1 MTRTGIVLF
10 LLLVLAFSLFS
21 QSAGPAAVPALPKGF
36 RTIELG
42 LSMSMVKERLLAD
55 PLYAY
60 RGDPDVSFL
69 PAGEQSLIECNG
81 NSYLKRAF
89 FQFHEDRLYI
99 IILSLEQEKIDYY
112 TLYKTL
118 IGKYGDADT
127 LNPSA
132 VVWSSAK
139 VRFSLEKPLMVK
151 YIDKVV
157 FDTIQD

>member
-1 MTRTGIVLF
+1 M
-10 LLLVLAFSLFS
+10 SL
-21 QSAGPAAVPALPKGF
+21 
-36 RTIELG
+36 
-42 LSMSMVKERLLAD
+42 VKERLLDD

-89 FQFHEDRLYI
+89 FQFHDDRLYI

-112 TLYKTL
+112 TLYRTL
-118 IGKYGDADT
+118 IEKYGDADA
-127 LNPSA
+127 LSPSA
-132 VVWSSAK
+132 AVWSSDK
-139 VRFSLEKPLMVK
+139 VRFSLERPLVVK

-157 FDTIQD
+157 FDTLQDRGRVKESLRDLSREKFLEQF